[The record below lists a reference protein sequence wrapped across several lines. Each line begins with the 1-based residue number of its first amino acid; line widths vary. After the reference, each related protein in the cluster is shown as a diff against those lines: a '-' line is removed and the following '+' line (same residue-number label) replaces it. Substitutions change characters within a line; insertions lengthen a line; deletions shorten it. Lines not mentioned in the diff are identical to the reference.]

1 MASLQP
7 FISIS
12 ILPFARETNV
22 QDTIVV
28 GAGQSGLAAGY
39 HLQRAGLAFT
49 ILEAGPTAA
58 GSWPGYYDNL
68 KLFSPAHYAA
78 LPGLPFPGAP
88 DHYPARDEVIA
99 YLGRYARHF
108 DLPIVTETN
117 VERVEFAAGQFR
129 VTTGKRIYDT
139 QSLIAATGSFRRPF
153 VPQLP
158 GQDTFEGVLL
168 HAATY
173 RNPEPFT
180 NQRVIV
186 VGAGNSAI
194 QIAVELARGA
204 RVTLA
209 TRTPLRLT
217 KQRILGRDI
226 HFWAR
231 LSLLER
237 LPLSLWIHPREINK
251 VLDTGVYQAALQ
263 AGRPNQRAMFASFT
277 SDGVRWSAAE
287 HEAVDAVIFATGYR
301 PNLPYLAAMGALG
314 PSGRPHQRAGV
325 SQTTP
330 GLYFVGLP
338 AQRTWSSATLR
349 GVGADA
355 AYVVAHLERHLNA
368 S

>member
-1 MASLQP
+1 VHD
-7 FISIS
+7 I
-12 ILPFARETNV
+12 
-22 QDTIVV
+22 IVV

-39 HLQRAGLAFT
+39 HLQRAGLSFT

-58 GSWPGYYDNL
+58 GSWPGYYDSL
-68 KLFSPAHYAA
+68 RLFSPAHYAA
-78 LPGLPFPGAP
+78 LPGLPFPDAP
-88 DHYPARDEVIA
+88 DHYPARDEIIA
-99 YLGRYARHF
+99 YLGSYARHF
-108 DLPIVTETN
+108 DLPIMTETN
-117 VERVEFAAGQFR
+117 VERVECVAGQFR
-129 VTTGKRIYDT
+129 VKTGDNVYRT
-139 QSLIAATGSFRRPF
+139 QSLIAATGSFRRPY

-194 QIAVELARGA
+194 QIAVELAWVA

-209 TRTPLRLT
+209 TRAPLRLT
-217 KQRILGRDI
+217 RQRILGRDV

-237 LPLSLWIHPREINK
+237 LPLGLWFHPREFNP
-251 VLDTGVYQAALQ
+251 VLDTGIYGDALR
-263 AGRPNQRAMFASFT
+263 AGRPNQRPAFASFT
-277 SDGVRWSAAE
+277 SNGVRWSATE

-314 PSGRPHQRAGV
+314 PDGRPRQRAGV
-325 SQTTP
+325 SRTTP

-355 AYVVAHLERHLNA
+355 AHVVTRLQRYLNA